1 MRNLCRRGREAN
13 DSACGNVLAAL
24 FAIENREGMGG
35 DQLTQKPL
43 PVSVESVHPRRCRGG
58 GLRPRSGDAGTCGR
72 PGPSRAGLAGEDLV
86 IRIDFSPFFSAVVA
100 LGLASSGYFTETL
113 RGGIQSIPRGH
124 IEAARSTGMSG
135 VLTPRFL
142 VRRWRVRPLPGE

>member
-1 MRNLCRRGREAN
+1 
-13 DSACGNVLAAL
+13 
-24 FAIENREGMGG
+24 
-35 DQLTQKPL
+35 
-43 PVSVESVHPRRCRGG
+43 
-58 GLRPRSGDAGTCGR
+58 
-72 PGPSRAGLAGEDLV
+72 
-86 IRIDFSPFFSAVVA
+86 VVA